1 MVPIDC
7 PFRTA
12 EFALAKLKQE
22 TKVII
27 VDMHAEATAEKI
39 ALAYFLD
46 GKVSAVIGTHTHVQT
61 SDERI
66 FRMEQ
71 VLLRIAE

>member
-1 MVPIDC
+1 MVAIDC

-12 EFALAKLKQE
+12 NGYCKNKQE

-27 VDMHAEATAEKI
+27 VDMHAEVTAEKI
-39 ALAYFLD
+39 ACKFSD
-46 GKVSAVIGTHTHVQT
+46 GKVAVIGTHTHVQT

-66 FRMEQ
+66 FPNEP
-71 VLLRIAE
+71 VL